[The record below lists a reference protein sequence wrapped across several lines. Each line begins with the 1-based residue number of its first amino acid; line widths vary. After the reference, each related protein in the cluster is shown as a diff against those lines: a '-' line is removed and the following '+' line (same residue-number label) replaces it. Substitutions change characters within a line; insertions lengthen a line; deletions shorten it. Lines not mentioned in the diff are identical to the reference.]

1 MEFHAKKQRKP
12 NPRAKIN
19 PLSALLFTQMY
30 PILCR
35 NYKKGFTEDDLFE
48 PLDEHKSSYLGDRLE
63 KTWAEEVVKHKK
75 YALHLA
81 LFKVFGVNFAFLGIF
96 KLIQVLIPVIV
107 MPAAIGTLVS
117 YFSNKPGVDD
127 NQAYL
132 YSTLLIL
139 SLIGDALFCHSTMMG
154 MNHLCMKMRVACC
167 SLIYRKALRLSQ
179 SSLCQTTIG
188 QIVNLL
194 SNDVSKFD
202 QHFIVCHYV
211 VVTPIHAILGTYL
224 LSRIIGTAA
233 AFAGI
238 GFLILFIPLQ
248 LYLGKRTSV
257 LRLRT
262 ALRTDERVRLMNEIV
277 CGIKVIKMYTW
288 EKPFAKLVSYARRTE
303 IKSIRA
309 QLLMQAI
316 VYSLEMFTTRTSV
329 FISIVVF
336 ISYGQNITAETAFA
350 ITAIY
355 NILRP
360 IITTLYSEGIMS
372 FAEVHISISR
382 LQKFMC
388 FEELPQKRLEAVGNG
403 KCQQNGKI
411 SILNE
416 DEEIELDAKCE
427 NPSILLHGVKANW
440 LLDSADNTLSDINLS
455 IDRNQLIAVI
465 GPVGSG
471 KSSLFNVILKE
482 LPIRSGYMDIQ
493 GQVSYA
499 CQEPWLFSASVR
511 QNILFGDAYD
521 ETRYKAVIKA
531 CALRSDLS
539 MFPFGDRT
547 IIGEKGN
554 SLSGGQ
560 RARINLARA
569 VYKRADIYL
578 LDDPLSAVD
587 TKVGKQL
594 FEDCITRFLGNKIR
608 ILITHQLQYLK
619 EANKILIFKDGKITQ
634 EGTYKELSSS
644 GLDFAKL
651 LEEFQVGEEEEE
663 RKRIRSRQNSEM
675 SLDRFDVEDA
685 DPELQEEK
693 AASGHIKMET
703 YLSYFRLGGGYFV
716 IFLMAAA
723 FVAVQAIANLG
734 DYYVAFWVNK
744 EQDALMPEKNVTL
757 DRDTII
763 YTYSGIILATIVISI
778 VQGLVY
784 FAFMMRASINLHDFI
799 FSKIS
804 YTIMRF
810 FDINPTGRILNR
822 FSKDMGIIDEYIP
835 LILNDVL
842 KIALYLFGSLVL
854 SSIVNPW
861 FIIPSLVLLVI
872 FYLLRTIYMETS
884 RSVKRIEGITRSPI
898 FNHMAASLCGVSTIR
913 AFSAENILIKEFDNH
928 QDLHSSAWFL
938 FILANR
944 TFGFWIDEICL
955 IFIVFVIL
963 CLLFINTDYY
973 GGDVGLLL
981 SQYIGLV
988 GTLQWGMRQWSELE
1002 NNMTSVERVLEYTK
1016 LDTEPERKKIG
1027 NLPAKWPQFGK
1038 IMFSDL
1044 SMRYDPEEEFVLKHL
1059 NFTINPSEKVGIVGR
1074 TGAGK
1079 TSIISALFHLY
1090 ELDGAII
1097 IDDVDTSKIPLDL
1110 LRSTISIIP
1119 QEPVLFSGSIRKNLD
1134 PFEEYSDDVIWS
1146 ALDQV
1151 KLKDVVAESAAGLN
1165 AIVSEG
1171 GSNFSIGQRQLV
1183 CLARAIIRNNKIL
1196 VMDEA
1201 TANVDPHTDA
1211 LIQKTIRKNFA
1222 DCTVITIAHR
1232 LHTIMDSDKV
1242 LVMDAGRV
1250 IEFDHPH
1257 NLLQQTDSIFYTMV
1271 KTTGNITSKNLHS
1284 IAEEKKMKTFKDSL
1298 NVLGF
1303 DLTPCVISKISL
1315 LYAFKSGC

>member
-1 MEFHAKKQRKP
+1 MEFQTKKQRKP

-19 PLSALLFTQMY
+19 PISALLFTQMY

-35 NYKKGFTEDDLFE
+35 NYKTGLTEDDLFE
-48 PLDEHKSSYLGDRLE
+48 PLDEHKSSNLGDNLE
-63 KTWAEEVVKHKK
+63 KAWSEEQVKHKK

-81 LFKVFGVNFAFLGIF
+81 LFRVFGVSFVVLGIC
-96 KLIQVLIPVIV
+96 KLVQVLIPVIV
-107 MPAAIGTLVS
+107 MPKAIGILVS
-117 YFSNKPGVDD
+117 YFNKNSDIDD

-132 YSTLLIL
+132 YSALLIL
-139 SLIGDALFCHSTMMG
+139 SLAVDALFCHSTMMG
-154 MNHLCMKMRVACC
+154 MMHLCMKLRVACC

-179 SSLCQTTIG
+179 SSLGQTTIG

-211 VVTPIHAILGTYL
+211 VVTPVHAILGTYL
-224 LSRIIGTAA
+224 LAKIIGGPA

-288 EKPFAKLVSYARRTE
+288 ERPFAKLVSYARRIE
-303 IKSIRA
+303 INSIRA
-309 QLLMQAI
+309 QLLMQAV

-329 FISIVVF
+329 FISILVY

-360 IITTLYSEGIMS
+360 IITTLYSESIMS

-382 LQKFMC
+382 LQKFLC
-388 FEELPQKRLEAVGNG
+388 FEELPQKRLEAED
-403 KCQQNGKI
+403 KARCQRNGKI

-416 DEEIELDAKCE
+416 DEEFELDAKCE

-440 LLDSADNTLSDINLS
+440 IVDSPDNTLSDVNLN
-455 IDRNQLIAVI
+455 IERNQLIAVI

-471 KSSLFNVILKE
+471 KSSLFNVILRE
-482 LPIRSGYMDIQ
+482 LPTSSGYVNIQ
-493 GQVSYA
+493 GRVSYA

-521 ETRYKAVIKA
+521 ETRYKAVVKA
-531 CALRSDLS
+531 CALRSDLA

-547 IIGEKGN
+547 IVGEKGN

-587 TKVGKQL
+587 AKVGKQL
-594 FEDCITRFLGNKIR
+594 FDDCIMRFLNNKIR

-619 EANKILIFKDGKITQ
+619 EADRILIFDDGKITQ
-634 EGTYKELSSS
+634 EGTYQELSTS

-651 LEEFQVGEEEEE
+651 LAEFQVGEEEEE
-663 RKRIRSRQNSEM
+663 RKRIRSRQNSEI
-675 SLDRFDVEDA
+675 SLDRFDVEDI

-693 AASGHIKMET
+693 AASGNIKLET
-703 YLSYFRLGGGYFV
+703 YVSYFRSGGGYFV
-716 IFLMAAA
+716 ILLMALA
-723 FVAVQAIANLG
+723 FVAVQGTANLS
-734 DYYVAFWVNK
+734 DYYVAYWVNK
-744 EQDALMPEKNVTL
+744 EQDASNPEKNVTI
-757 DRDTII
+757 DRDAII
-763 YTYSGIILATIVISI
+763 YTYSGIILATIVIS
-778 VQGLVY
+778 VSQGLLY

-804 YTIMRF
+804 YAIMRF
-810 FDINPTGRILNR
+810 FDVNPTGRILNR

-835 LILNDVL
+835 LIFNDFFR
-842 KIALYLFGSLVL
+842 IALYLFGSLIL
-854 SSIVNPW
+854 SAVVNPW
-861 FIIPSLVLLVI
+861 FIIPSIVLLVI
-872 FYLLRTIYMETS
+872 FYGLRSIYMETS

-913 AFSAENILIKEFDNH
+913 AFSAEELLVKEFDNH

-938 FILANR
+938 FILSNR
-944 TFGFWIDEICL
+944 TFGFWVDEICL
-955 IFIVFVIL
+955 LFITFVIL
-963 CLLFINTDYY
+963 CLLFIQTDYY

-1002 NNMTSVERVLEYTK
+1002 NHMTSVERVLEYTK
-1016 LDTEPERKKIG
+1016 LDTEPERKKFE
-1027 NLPAKWPQFGK
+1027 NLPAKWPAFGK
-1038 IMFSDL
+1038 IVFSDL
-1044 SMRYDPEEEFVLKHL
+1044 SMKYDPEEEFVLKHL
-1059 NFTINPSEKVGIVGR
+1059 NFTIRPSEKIGIVGR

-1079 TSIISALFHLY
+1079 TSIIAALFHLY
-1090 ELDGAII
+1090 ELEGAIV
-1097 IDDVDTSKIPLDL
+1097 IDGVDTAKLPLDL
-1110 LRSTISIIP
+1110 LRSSISIIP

-1134 PFEEYSDDVIWS
+1134 PFEEYTDDVIWS
-1146 ALDQV
+1146 ALEQV
-1151 KLKDVVAESAAGLN
+1151 KLKELIAESPAGLN
-1165 AIVSEG
+1165 GIVSEG

-1201 TANVDPHTDA
+1201 TANVDPHTDG

-1222 DCTVITIAHR
+1222 QCTVLTIAHR
-1232 LHTIMDSDKV
+1232 LHTIMDSDRV

-1284 IAEEKKMKTFKDSL
+1284 IAEESITKLKNM
-1298 NVLGF
+1298 G
-1303 DLTPCVISKISL
+1303 
-1315 LYAFKSGC
+1315 Y